1 MKDVDIILSLPPR
14 SLVFLLKNGGG
25 WELARLTLLFV
36 LLSVK
41 SPASS
46 EVDLV
51 GPTPKSG

>member
-1 MKDVDIILSLPPR
+1 MLSLPPR
-14 SLVFLLKNGGG
+14 SLDFFLLKNGGG
-25 WELARLTLLFV
+25 WDLARLTLLFV
-36 LLSVK
+36 LLSVN

>member
-1 MKDVDIILSLPPR
+1 MLSLPPR
-14 SLVFLLKNGGG
+14 YLDIFLLKNGGG